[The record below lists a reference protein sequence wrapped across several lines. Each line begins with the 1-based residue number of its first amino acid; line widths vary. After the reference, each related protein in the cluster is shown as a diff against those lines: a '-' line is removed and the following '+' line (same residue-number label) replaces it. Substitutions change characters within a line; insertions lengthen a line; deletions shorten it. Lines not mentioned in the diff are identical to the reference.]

1 MKSNNPSLVADDG
14 TKCPPANGEFSFPR
28 ALFIHI
34 PKSGGTTLDSILAD
48 HYSSL
53 PIARNIQFS
62 SSIELFSVL
71 DRMEIRYVSGHFPV
85 SMADVNGFDK
95 KITIIRNPLDV
106 LCSVISFSEKTGI
119 HVPRL
124 SSALAEGVKFE
135 IYREYFSVDFDFDR
149 FVIDKN
155 YGVASGYLDY
165 TEKCGVFEAVNA
177 IAGFDTVLD
186 FNCLD
191 EGIKAMIMSEGFFPY
206 SAIARNRSYN
216 YLPDYECGRKL
227 LSEFDEYFY
236 ANICSRFVGVS
247 EDIGIL
253 YDRYKESYCKQKG
266 ISLEVYQGVSIDL
279 RGPIGVGWN
288 NFEVSERGAPFRWS
302 ETSNPTIELPIVN
315 AGSYVVYFYWF
326 RGQAKDIRFRIST
339 LIGEGTFVP
348 TIVRDNELCICR
360 CFVSLHSPDWIYA
373 NLDIDKYSDAERQ
386 STNQSSFDRRSLGI
400 ILGNVYIRRVPSI

>member
-1 MKSNNPSLVADDG
+1 MKYNNTSLVTDDK
-14 TKCPPANGEFSFPR
+14 TKFSLVNGEGSLPR
-28 ALFIHI
+28 TLFVHI

-48 HYSSL
+48 QYSSS

-62 SSIELFSVL
+62 SSVSLFSEL
-71 DRMEIRYVSGHFPV
+71 DRIENRYVSGHFPV
-85 SMADVNGFDK
+85 SIADVDDFDK

-106 LCSVISFSEKTGI
+106 LCSVISFSGKMGI

-124 SSALAEGVKFE
+124 SSALAEGGKYE

-165 TEKCGVFEAVNA
+165 TEKCSVLEAVNT

-191 EGIKAMIMSEGFFPY
+191 EGIKTMIISDGFFPY
-206 SAIARNRSYN
+206 SEIARNRSYN
-216 YLPDYECGRKL
+216 YLPDYDCARKL

-236 ANICSRFVGVS
+236 ANICSRFGGVS
-247 EDIGIL
+247 EDIGVL
-253 YDRYKESYCKQKG
+253 YDQYKESYCKYKG
-266 ISLEVYQGVSIDL
+266 ISLEVYQGIGIDL

-288 NFEVSERGAPFRWS
+288 NFEVSETGVPFRWS
-302 ETSNPTIELPIVN
+302 ETSNPTIELPIAT

-326 RGQAKDIRFRIST
+326 RGQAKDITFRIST
-339 LIGEGTFVP
+339 LIGEETFVP
-348 TIVRDNELCICR
+348 TVVRDDELCICR
-360 CFVSLHSPDWIYA
+360 CYVSLLSQDWIYA
-373 NLDIDKYSDAERQ
+373 NLEVEKYSDAERQ
-386 STNQSSFDRRSLGI
+386 SMKQSSSDLRSLGI
-400 ILGNVYIRRVPSI
+400 ILGNVYIRRIPSI